1 MDILRRAM
9 APVDASAWAQI
20 DDIARQALL
29 THLSVRKFVDVAGP
43 FGIGH
48 ACVPLGR
55 LHVPAGQKHASGLQY
70 GIHQVQP
77 LVETRIPFLIDQW
90 ELDNI
95 VRGAKD
101 VQLDS
106 LLAAARDIADFEEQ
120 AIYNGFAPGN
130 IPGIAASLEGDP
142 VPLTLDVHAVIDAVS
157 EAQTRLTAGGV
168 EGNSAL
174 VVNPAVWKF
183 MARNTQGGTLRELV
197 QRQRSLLGGDPVPF
211 IEVDM
216 AFHTRIADIVANPII
231 SAVSV
236 AMLRWLFQYHTSL
249 LHWSNNEEIT
259 LTEHDCIVDVIAA
272 HDPDKAVETMR
283 GHLNRSLDFYS
294 FGDGKAP
301 PR

>member
-1 MDILRRAM
+1 M

-29 THLSVRKFVDVAGP
+29 THLSARKFVDVVGP

-55 LHVPAGQKHASGLQY
+55 LQVPAGQKHPSGLQY

-77 LVETRIPFLIDQW
+77 LIETRIPFTIDQW

-120 AIYNGFAPGN
+120 AIYKGFAPGN
-130 IPGIAASLEGDP
+130 LPGIAASIERDP
-142 VPLTLDVHAVIDAVS
+142 IPLALDVHAITDAIS
-157 EAQTRLTAGGV
+157 EGQTQLIAAGV
-168 EGNSAL
+168 EGISAL
-174 VVNPAVWKF
+174 VVNPTVWKF

-197 QRQRSLLGGDPVPF
+197 QRQIGGQVIYSSTVNGALLVSQRGGDLELTLGQDLSIGYKSHDAQAIHF
-211 IEVDM
+211 
-216 AFHTRIADIVANPII
+216 
-231 SAVSV
+231 
-236 AMLRWLFQYHTSL
+236 Y
-249 LHWSNNEEIT
+249 
-259 LTEHDCIVDVIAA
+259 LTESFTFRVIAPEA
-272 HDPDKAVETMR
+272 LVAFAV
-283 GHLNRSLDFYS
+283 
-294 FGDGKAP
+294 A
-301 PR
+301 